1 MAAAAGRTGK
11 STMLDALLAF
21 LPPDVERQTLTG
33 VREDFGWLPEAA
45 SLGWRTR
52 GDMLGTAG
60 AAQGQPVDASNTY
73 LVVPELSDHL
83 PLYTWGEHARIAI
96 RAASRGYGVGATIH
110 ADSLEEV
117 LELLGDARWGVGL
130 TADELSWLGVV
141 LILRVVRNGGRRVVA
156 AHWIRPLARDAGG
169 HVQRL
174 APAVL
179 AAWDPAADTF
189 DEYWW
194 GIAPQLAERAGR
206 PSGAF
211 EDEQARR
218 AAYLAG
224 LAAGGVTARDDVD
237 AAIARFRALPTP
249 APAHG

>member
-1 MAAAAGRTGK
+1 MAAAAEMAAPGPRP
-11 STMLDALLAF
+11 LAD
-21 LPPDVERQTLTG
+21 P
-33 VREDFGWLPEAA
+33 
-45 SLGWRTR
+45 
-52 GDMLGTAG
+52 
-60 AAQGQPVDASNTY
+60 SNTY

-83 PLYTWGEHARIAI
+83 PVYSWGEHARVAI

-194 GIAPQLAERAGR
+194 GIAPQLAERTGR